1 MLNSTTQIR
10 LATPADAPRLA
21 VLAAQVWT
29 HTYAKQGIN
38 DEIASYVLANL
49 TPAYFLQCMQ
59 QASLQLLVAEQQQYL
74 LALALVDTDSPCP
87 TYDDSQ
93 VELKT
98 LYVQAHFAGNG
109 LGTALLQRAGQL
121 AAAQGSRL
129 WLSVN
134 AENSKA
140 MQFYLKHQYQQCGEI
155 YFDLGQTRHKNWIM
169 LQTQS
174 AA

>member
-98 LYVQAHFAGNG
+98 LYVHAHFAGNG

-140 MQFYLKHQYQQCGEI
+140 MQFYQKYQYQQCGEI